1 MVDETVLGFDFGMK
15 RIGVSVGE
23 SRLGVARALSV
34 IDHAETAPRFA
45 AIAALVA
52 EWRPA
57 RLVVGRPL
65 NEDGS
70 AHDMTA
76 RCERFANQLRGRH
89 GLPVALVDERY
100 SSLEADAALRG
111 APSRQGGL
119 SWRARKARVDAEA
132 ARIILQDWMDSH
144 AQDTA

>member
-34 IDHAETAPRFA
+34 IDRAETAPRFA
-45 AIAALVA
+45 AIAELIA

-89 GLPVALVDERY
+89 GLPVALVDERF
-100 SSLEADAALRG
+100 SSLEADAALRS
-111 APSRQGGL
+111 APGRGGL
-119 SWRARKARVDAEA
+119 SWQARKARVDAEA
-132 ARIILQDWMDSH
+132 ARIILQDWMDRN
-144 AQDTA
+144 AQDIA

>member
-1 MVDETVLGFDFGMK
+1 MGDETVLGFDFGMK

-23 SRLGVARALSV
+23 ARLGAARALRV

-45 AIAALVA
+45 AIAELID

-65 NEDGS
+65 NDDGS
-70 AHDMTA
+70 PHNMTA

-89 GLPVALVDERY
+89 ALPVELVDERFT
-100 SSLEADAALRG
+100 SLEADAALRG
-111 APSRQGGL
+111 RGGL
-119 SWRARKARVDAEA
+119 SWQARKARVDAEA
-132 ARIILQDWMDSH
+132 ARIILQDWMDRH
-144 AQDTA
+144 AQDIA